1 MCPAILSDYLGAP
14 RVEFVTTPITAF
26 APLHNVPSP
35 LSYVPMSGSGSSDR
49 MTFLERVKN
58 VVLYGS
64 NIIMRH
70 FVLSPPFDAIKTK
83 YNIKPGR
90 SFLEAKADA
99 ELVIHMN
106 DFALTL
112 AQPVNPGNISF
123 CTLTKL
129 VI

>member
-1 MCPAILSDYLGAP
+1 MCPTILSDYLGAH
-14 RVEFVTTPITAF
+14 RVEFVTSALAAF

-35 LSYVPMSGSGSSDR
+35 LSYVPMFRSGSSDR

-64 NIIMRH
+64 NIVLYR
-70 FVLSPPFDAIKTK
+70 FFLSPRFDAIKTK

-99 ELVIHMN
+99 ELIICMN
-106 DFALTL
+106 DFALDL
-112 AQPVNPGNISF
+112 AQPLNPGNTSF
-123 CTLTKL
+123 CRN
-129 VI
+129 